1 MRNSFFALMKKDFRL
16 MLSAKFFLLA
26 AGSLI
31 LYSCYIHF
39 VYVNLDDELFPVY
52 CYDLEHMQDS
62 GTGRDGTSIHDSG
75 PSRVSTGIHSSGPS
89 RDDTSLPDNGSA
101 LDDSPLR
108 AVGASLPNLIY
119 VSTMDE
125 LQESCADGYS
135 VGIDLSGETPRIHM
149 VSCGMDTLDNLR
161 AAYAVFRMESED
173 TRPAACI
180 GNDGKEM
187 KNRREITAEFL
198 FFELAA
204 VGFLGLAA
212 MLFKEKEM
220 GVIRIH
226 AVLPVQSS
234 AFILSKLDLILLAD
248 LTFTALLTLIS
259 LGPAEGLAVLP
270 AVLLHAGILSL
281 IMALVGFL
289 CAVALP
295 DFKQFSL
302 LYLVLAIFIT
312 TPVFMAGQMGI
323 EFGWMKFH
331 PMYHLF
337 MAMKHAYFRRPT
349 VSIFYYAACASAV
362 FLLFFLA
369 KWTLALEM
377 KREG

>member
-1 MRNSFFALMKKDFRL
+1 
-16 MLSAKFFLLA
+16 
-26 AGSLI
+26 
-31 LYSCYIHF
+31 
-39 VYVNLDDELFPVY
+39 
-52 CYDLEHMQDS
+52 
-62 GTGRDGTSIHDSG
+62 
-75 PSRVSTGIHSSGPS
+75 
-89 RDDTSLPDNGSA
+89 
-101 LDDSPLR
+101 
-108 AVGASLPNLIY
+108 
-119 VSTMDE
+119 
-125 LQESCADGYS
+125 
-135 VGIDLSGETPRIHM
+135 
-149 VSCGMDTLDNLR
+149 
-161 AAYAVFRMESED
+161 
-173 TRPAACI
+173 
-180 GNDGKEM
+180 M

-198 FFELAA
+198 FFELSS

-369 KWTLALEM
+369 KWTLTLEM